1 MVCVIGA
8 QTTASTI
15 TLHFVVGIDSSILAG
30 GRAQLEQGVKAHV
43 RDAVL
48 DRGIATKRDEQAD
61 ERRGKPTPQVRRDGI
76 VEDGASVFR
85 RKLDRH
91 DPLTLAAAGEDG
103 LAVGAQVAHPV
114 NLAVWRLHEASP
126 VALHERDGER
136 PGQSAPSAADGEEN
150 VRPER
155 ESSAHQ
161 PPD

>member
-30 GRAQLEQGVKAHV
+30 GRAQLEQGVMAGV

-48 DRGIATKRDEQAD
+48 DRGIATKWDEQAD

-76 VEDGASVFR
+76 VEEGASDFR
-85 RKLDRH
+85 RQLDCN
-91 DPLTLAAAGEDG
+91 DPITLAAVREDG
-103 LAVGAQVAHPV
+103 LAIGAQVAHPV
-114 NLAVWRLHEASP
+114 HLAVWRLHEASP
-126 VALHERDGER
+126 AALHERDGER
-136 PGQSAPSAADGEEN
+136 PGQSALAAADGEED

-155 ESSAHQ
+155 EPGAHE